1 MTLAPPI
8 DLTDLSDGEEAPA
21 PAPRS
26 SGGAAVGGAAGGAD
40 PSAHGPSG
48 NGGRDLDFT
57 ITSSHG
63 PTTPSPMMASTGSA
77 AAGRFSNGFAASAG
91 GPSGFGFGAAAAS
104 STPRVPVVPSLP
116 VFAGPSSV
124 ASSSAVGVPGGSSG
138 GPTHAGTSQATAIDV
153 DSVQIRNSNPKKP
166 VCIGAFMS
174 RAIMLYPTEAVVQG
188 AQPPPGS
195 RDPWEIVNFRG
206 VEMIRVKLKLRR
218 AGQPTRP
225 DEPWSAV
232 SRDVIQVM
240 TPGMTTY
247 IGDLDPAVSEVLIS
261 MLTRG
266 LCRLEGFAMRL
277 QPDGNMF
284 EVRINVMVFTLPS
297 NINYITATLVAH
309 NLYLLDPMPPYD
321 PNRHGEQP
329 EYINAHGG
337 GRRAYDLYM
346 AAQRS
351 HYGGGSS
358 NFSLQQ
364 EKANLVEVQRQQ
376 VDEVFKNL
384 ENGQE
389 LEQSDPGPYIR
400 TELFPHQRKALT
412 FLLQG
417 EQDWNSLKTARRAAN
432 KLFARVKKEK
442 GEDAANGN
450 EKERS
455 ESRDPKDDNS
465 RSLWEPQMD
474 DKGRPRVWKSKITGE
489 KLRLKKG
496 ERPKDAKGAILA
508 DDMGLGKTLSVV
520 SLIAATR
527 PEATSWSRK
536 PLEKFELIDGDDDCK
551 EEIGASAMST
561 RVFGMPEDDSGGES
575 SKKRKKRPREDEAL
589 VALRARRSTI
599 LKRSKAT
606 LLVCPMSTI
615 TNWEDQ
621 IKEHWD
627 GEVEVIG
634 GTSANVK
641 KERGSKPAADEDELE
656 GSEWDKLRVYIYHGT
671 SRKADPRFLAEF
683 DIVITSYSTLA
694 NEYSKQCATCGGDDE
709 STPADTGVNSSDE
722 SGHVDSTRPASG
734 SRSTKGDRESD
745 IKPADIVEALRTSKK
760 QPRRKLGAT
769 SEQRSPLQQI
779 DWFRVVLDEAHSI
792 KSSATVACKASCF
805 LEADRR
811 IALTGTPI
819 QNRIEDVWALFKFL
833 RLAPVDDKEVFNKY
847 IISPCKTGDP
857 VGIARLQL
865 IMRACTLRRT
875 KDSTADNGAK
885 ILNLPPRKEVQ
896 LWLDLREDERKIY
909 DARLEEVKQEV
920 HEMQAK
926 KELTKN
932 YAHVLQHLL
941 RLRQTCNHTDL
952 PSSGAVEEDY
962 DGTIMEYDVAI
973 QGIERHG
980 LNLARAQS
988 VLCFLKD
995 TAEGAVCAECNKD
1008 YAPYFP
1014 SLGLGGAEEGPKP
1027 ELVDKKGKKV
1037 QVRPILT
1044 KCMHIICYTC
1054 FKRSV
1059 WPQYPKGL
1067 KGVTR
1072 QCGVCDQMLHLDYD
1086 IIQVDPPNDD
1096 QDAAEPQPKKTTR
1109 RKYVRPPGERPS
1121 LSTKMQWLLD
1131 ELMRFSK
1138 RNKHS
1143 DNYDPWFQGAGDDPD
1158 EIIELDD
1165 DGAPIAVKSVVFS
1178 QWTTMLDRIG
1188 DMLDE
1193 ANIRYCR
1200 LDGTMTREERAR
1212 AMEDLRT
1219 KKKIEVMLVSTR
1231 AGGVGLNLT
1240 SASRAYLVDPYW
1252 NPSVEAQAIDRIHR
1266 LGQKRPVTAIKL
1278 MINGSVEKKLSDIQQ
1293 KKANLANLSL
1303 KNMSR
1308 QELMEQKAEELVELF
1323 S

>member
-1 MTLAPPI
+1 MTLAPDVAPPI

-21 PAPRS
+21 ASQRR
-26 SGGAAVGGAAGGAD
+26 GGAAAAVAAD
-40 PSAHGPSG
+40 LSAHGPPASTIS
-48 NGGRDLDFT
+48 DFS
-57 ITSSHG
+57 ITASHG
-63 PTTPSPMMASTGSA
+63 PA
-77 AAGRFSNGFAASAG
+77 AAMNANANRFSNGFAASAG
-91 GPSGFGFGAAAAS
+91 GSSAFASAGPSSFGGVPAAP

-116 VFAGPSSV
+116 SFSFSGPTPSPSS
-124 ASSSAVGVPGGSSG
+124 
-138 GPTHAGTSQATAIDV
+138 GTSQATAIDV
-153 DSVQIRNSNPKKP
+153 DTVQIRPNANPKKP

-174 RAIMLYPTEAVVQG
+174 RAIMLYPNQAVVQG
-188 AQPPPGS
+188 QQPPPGS

-247 IGDLDPAVSEVLIS
+247 IGDLDPAVSEVLIQ

-297 NINYITATLVAH
+297 NINYIRSTLVAH

-329 EYINAHGG
+329 EYVNAHGS
-337 GRRAYDLYM
+337 GRIAYDLYM
-346 AAQRS
+346 NAQRS

-358 NFSLQQ
+358 SSFNPQID
-364 EKANLVEVQRQQ
+364 KANQVEVQRKQ
-376 VDEVFKNL
+376 VEEVFKNL

-389 LEQSDPGPYIR
+389 LEQSDPGPWIR

-417 EQDWNSLKTARRAAN
+417 EQDWTSLKSARKRFS
-432 KLFARVKKEK
+432 KVKKEK
-442 GEDAANGN
+442 GEKVDDASNGN

-465 RSLWEPQMD
+465 RSLWEPQPD
-474 DKGRPRVWKSKITGE
+474 DKGRPRVWKNKITNE
-489 KLRLKKG
+489 RVRLKKG
-496 ERPKDAKGAILA
+496 ERPKDARGAILA

-527 PEATSWSRK
+527 AEAGAWSRK
-536 PLEKFELIDGDDDCK
+536 PLEKVELDEDDCK

-561 RVFGMPEDDSGGES
+561 RVFGMPDDDLGAES
-575 SKKRKKRPREDEAL
+575 SKKRKKRPRDDEASA
-589 VALRARRSTI
+589 ALRARRAQI
-599 LKRSKAT
+599 VKRSKAT

-621 IKEHWD
+621 FKEHWD
-627 GEVEVIG
+627 GDVEVIG

-641 KERGSKPAADEDELE
+641 KERDDKSSSDEDPD
-656 GSEWDKLRVYIYHGT
+656 DKLRVYIYHGT

-683 DIVITSYSTLA
+683 DVVITSYSTLA

-722 SGHVDSTRPASG
+722 SGPVDSTRPGSG

-745 IKPADIVEALRTSKK
+745 IKPADIVEALRTTKK

-792 KSSATVACKASCF
+792 KSSATVACKASCY

-833 RLAPVDDKEVFNKY
+833 RLGPVDDKEVFNKF
-847 IISPCKTGDP
+847 IITPCKAGDP

-875 KDSTADNGAK
+875 KDSTTDTGAK
-885 ILNLPPRKEVQ
+885 ILSLPPRKEVQ
-896 LWLDLREDERKIY
+896 LWLELREDERKIY
-909 DARLEEVKQEV
+909 DARLEEVKIEV
-920 HEMQAK
+920 NEMQAK

-980 LNLARAQS
+980 LSLARAQS

-1072 QCGVCDQMLHLDYD
+1072 QCGVCDQMLQLDYD
-1086 IIQVDPPNDD
+1086 IIQVDPPADD
-1096 QDAAEPQPKKTTR
+1096 QDAAEPQPKKSTR
-1109 RKYVRPPGERPS
+1109 RKYVRPPGERPN
-1121 LSTKMQWLLD
+1121 LSTKMQYLLD

-1138 RNKHS
+1138 RNKYS
-1143 DNYDPWFQGAGDDPD
+1143 ENYDPWFQGSPDD
-1158 EIIELDD
+1158 EVIELDD

-1193 ANIRYCR
+1193 ANIRFCR

-1212 AMEDLRT
+1212 AMDDLRT

-1278 MINGSVEKKLSDIQQ
+1278 MVKDSVEKRLSDIQQ

-1308 QELMEQKAEELVELF
+1308 QELMEQKADELMQLF